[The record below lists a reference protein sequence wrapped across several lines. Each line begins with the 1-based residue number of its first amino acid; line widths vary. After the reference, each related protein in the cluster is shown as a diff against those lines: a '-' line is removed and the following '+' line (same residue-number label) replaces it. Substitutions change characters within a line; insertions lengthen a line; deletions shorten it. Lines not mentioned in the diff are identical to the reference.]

1 MRAASLKG
9 TDDTVNMDT
18 LGIWSE
24 LLAATSAKV
33 AEKRCEY
40 VQRLDKEVRAL
51 LSDMTGGREKTS
63 LRYDR
68 VRTESEYLE
77 LLTGNVEREI
87 RVGTTL
93 YGAQRDDIEILLD
106 GRQARA
112 FSSQGQQRSIALA
125 MKLAEGMLSKEIT
138 GEYPVFLLDD
148 IFSELDSS
156 RKAYLARGLS
166 GRQVVITSCE
176 K

>member
-1 MRAASLKG
+1 MCIR
-9 TDDTVNMDT
+9 DR
-18 LGIWSE
+18 GIWSE

-93 YGAQRDDIEILLD
+93 YLSLIHI
-106 GRQARA
+106 
-112 FSSQGQQRSIALA
+112 SQPAA
-125 MKLAEGMLSKEIT
+125 
-138 GEYPVFLLDD
+138 
-148 IFSELDSS
+148 
-156 RKAYLARGLS
+156 
-166 GRQVVITSCE
+166 
-176 K
+176 

>member
-1 MRAASLKG
+1 MIYLAQRNALWRAVSLKG

-63 LRYDR
+63 LRYDPRAHGER
-68 VRTESEYLE
+68 VS
-77 LLTGNVEREI
+77 
-87 RVGTTL
+87 
-93 YGAQRDDIEILLD
+93 
-106 GRQARA
+106 
-112 FSSQGQQRSIALA
+112 
-125 MKLAEGMLSKEIT
+125 
-138 GEYPVFLLDD
+138 
-148 IFSELDSS
+148 
-156 RKAYLARGLS
+156 
-166 GRQVVITSCE
+166 
-176 K
+176 